1 MPFGYY
7 FIILQSQMN
16 NYTAMDTKGSR
27 LEVIR
32 LILSSQEISS
42 QEDLLKRLQQEGFL
56 LSQATLSRDLKQL
69 KVAKAASMNG
79 RSIYI
84 LPNNAMYRRVRE
96 HRPIQEMLLSSGVQA
111 IHFSGNLCV
120 IKTRPG
126 YASSVAYD
134 IDNANIPEVIGTVAG
149 DDTIMIVLE
158 ENYSRE
164 LMRMKLE
171 TTLNK

>member
-1 MPFGYY
+1 MPFAYY